1 MSAACTR
8 NVKGAKGK
16 GKSAVRNVAHR
27 NTVRSF
33 QNVAEVPKNSEP
45 EVAHTTTAAVAKK
58 RIAASNQSPTVF
70 CNGLVSSKDANRKNS
85 DTVQIE
91 DFL

>member
-1 MSAACTR
+1 M
-8 NVKGAKGK
+8 
-16 GKSAVRNVAHR
+16 
-27 NTVRSF
+27 
-33 QNVAEVPKNSEP
+33 
-45 EVAHTTTAAVAKK
+45 AKK